1 MTAIGSFIDQG
12 WNDHV
17 DDLSGVSAR
26 LNDGFALLEDSP
38 ADLNGLLQLA
48 EHVHIVHRGDAQAM
62 QVVIERA
69 AALLARQADA
79 QATAARA
86 RVSIALLRDEPVES
100 SALPMPAFIR
110 AHGNAV
116 CGFAARDEVGKAR
129 RLLQATAS
137 LARDA
142 DAGARGDAIKA
153 LAATYS
159 KLASVL
165 LDIPRSAEAGQLMLD
180 AAGHA
185 RSTWAEVGTWL
196 NVERGDY
203 MLAICHASMGRGAR
217 AVEHAQSCL
226 SVCEA
231 NAADAF
237 ERFFAHEAMARALL
251 ADRDTA
257 GALWQSQ
264 QMQELLEDMPDEGN
278 RAYAASVLSRF
289 QKQVPQ
295 HS

>member
-1 MTAIGSFIDQG
+1 MTAISSFIDQG

-17 DDLSGVSAR
+17 DDLPGVTAR
-26 LNDGFALLEDSP
+26 LNDGFALLEESP

-62 QVVIERA
+62 QLVIERA

-79 QATAARA
+79 RPTVDKA
-86 RVSIALLRDEPVES
+86 RVSMALLRGEPVDA
-100 SALPMPAFIR
+100 SALPLPALVR
-110 AHGNAV
+110 AHGSAV
-116 CGFAARDEVGKAR
+116 CGLAARDEVGKAR

-142 DAGARGDAIKA
+142 DANERTDAIKA
-153 LAATYS
+153 LAASYNN
-159 KLASVL
+159 LASLL

-180 AAGHA
+180 AAAHA

-196 NVERGDY
+196 NVERADY
-203 MLAICHASMGRGAR
+203 MLSICHAGVGHGAR

-226 SVCEA
+226 AVCEA

-251 ADRDTA
+251 ADHNKPA
-257 GALWQSQ
+257 ALLESQ
-264 QMQELLEDMPDEGN
+264 QMQELLPQIADEGN
-278 RAYAASVLSRF
+278 RAYASSVLSKL
-289 QKQVPQ
+289 QKQESQ
-295 HS
+295 HP